1 MLISIISTLLAA
13 ATVTVYNPRVP
24 VIVDREFNVVSEI
37 VIPSES
43 AAQVTGEVEVSL
55 EGIPLKAIKDVT
67 NCGLREAKDA
77 VDLQRV
83 DCEPEQRDAL
93 TKAIEEAG
101 GKVM

>member
-1 MLISIISTLLAA
+1 MITLWL
-13 ATVTVYNPRVP
+13 NPVPIGIKLRV
-24 VIVDREFNVVSEI
+24 V
-37 VIPSES
+37 
-43 AAQVTGEVEVSL
+43 
-55 EGIPLKAIKDVT
+55 KAIKDVT

>member
-1 MLISIISTLLAA
+1 MITLSFIPGASKL
-13 ATVTVYNPRVP
+13 RV
-24 VIVDREFNVVSEI
+24 I
-37 VIPSES
+37 
-43 AAQVTGEVEVSL
+43 
-55 EGIPLKAIKDVT
+55 KAIKCT
-67 NCGLREAKDA
+67 THCLLREAKDA